1 MDHERVLA
9 REGLITAVALEDL
22 GRMRELV
29 GAQHPVAGKG
39 LAARV
44 ADVGPVAL
52 VLVLVRLQV
61 GHRLAHR
68 GQCHEIEFLGILLT
82 CFRLP

>member
-1 MDHERVLA
+1 
-9 REGLITAVALEDL
+9 
-22 GRMRELV
+22 MRELV

-68 GQCHEIEFLGILLT
+68 DSVT
-82 CFRLP
+82 RLISGNLVDLFSTSINYLW